1 MKITTLSAAA
11 MAAAAMAAAGLLS
24 KEVVAFA
31 EQHKLET
38 VPGELL
44 RNRRMRIRHRKP
56 HDPEAMAAADAKR
69 ARKAARNIALAEK
82 GALSVISNGGGHESG
97 E

>member
-1 MKITTLSAAA
+1 MTMKIATI
-11 MAAAAMAAAGLLS
+11 AAAAMAAAGLLS

-31 EQHKLET
+31 ETHKLET

-44 RNRRMRIRHRKP
+44 RHRRARIRPRKP

-69 ARKAARNIALAEK
+69 ARKAARNLALAEK
-82 GALSVISNGGGHESG
+82 GALSIVTNGGGHESG